1 MNQHFQL
8 ANIFSSQGFI
18 KTIFNNSIPIFG
30 MLIWMR
36 PNSIKAKVKTT
47 KKLFFFGLKKKQ
59 KKKTKIK
66 DITACTVYNIKQK
79 RFVDN

>member
-8 ANIFSSQGFI
+8 ANIFSSQGLI

-59 KKKTKIK
+59 KKNKNKGHYCMYCLQHK
-66 DITACTVYNIKQK
+66 AEEVC
-79 RFVDN
+79 

>member
-8 ANIFSSQGFI
+8 ANIFSSQGLI
-18 KTIFNNSIPIFG
+18 KTIFNNSISIFG

-47 KKLFFFGLKKKQ
+47 KKLYFFSIKEKT
-59 KKKTKIK
+59 KKTIKIK